1 VREIR
6 RPAIILEANL
16 EPQVTNSAPQF
27 PATSDLTIGFA
38 HHAYQLKERFE
49 ARGTGVNH
57 FQVYTPDQLNERIA
71 DMDVLVV
78 SGLWNDDLLDD
89 APKLRWIQSV
99 GTGFDQFPL
108 DQLRERGIHLTR
120 AFGVMKEAVA
130 EQALACMLSL
140 ARHLHYLRDYQKKHE
155 WRTYISDIS
164 SREDELAGKTVGIVG
179 LGLIGSRVA
188 ELAKAFDMRVIATKR
203 DPYTYDGPADR
214 VTGTGGLDDLLRESD
229 YVVLTCPL
237 TDETAGMINKRTLGL
252 MKRSAFLINVARGG
266 CVVDEDLVPA
276 LKAFEIAGAALDHFH
291 EEPLGS
297 ESPYWDLDN
306 AIVTPH
312 NASETRMY
320 EENLM
325 DILIE
330 NMGRLDRGET
340 DLLHQV
346 V

>member
-1 VREIR
+1 MPISDT
-6 RPAIILEANL
+6 P
-16 EPQVTNSAPQF
+16 F

-38 HHAYQLKERFE
+38 HHAYQLKERFDG
-49 ARGTGVNH
+49 RGTGVGH
-57 FQVYTPDQLNERIA
+57 FQVYNPDQLNQRIA

-78 SGLWNDDLLDD
+78 SGLWNDALLDN

-108 DQLRERGIHLTR
+108 DQLKERGIHLSR
-120 AFGVMKEAVA
+120 AFGVMREAVA

-140 ARHLHYLRDYQKKHE
+140 ARHMHYLRDYQRQND
-155 WRTYISDIS
+155 WRAYISDIS
-164 SREDELAGKTVGIVG
+164 NREDELAGKTVGIVG

-188 ELAKAFDMRVIATKR
+188 ELSKAFNMRVIATKR
-203 DPYTYDGPADR
+203 DPSTYDGPADQ
-214 VTGTGGLDDLLRESD
+214 VTGADGLDDLLRESD

-237 TDETAGMINKRTLGL
+237 NDETAGLINKRTLGL
-252 MKRSAFLINVARGG
+252 MKRSAFLVNVARGG
-266 CVVDEDLVPA
+266 CVVDEDLLPA
-276 LKAFEIAGAALDHFH
+276 LRSCEIAGAALDHFH
-291 EEPLGS
+291 EEPLGAQ
-297 ESPYWDLDN
+297 SPYWELDN
-306 AIVTPH
+306 VIVTPH

-330 NMGRLDRGET
+330 NMGRLTRGET
-340 DLLHQV
+340 ELLHQV

>member
-1 VREIR
+1 M
-6 RPAIILEANL
+6 ANSD
-16 EPQVTNSAPQF
+16 TRF
-27 PATSDLTIGFA
+27 PATSDLNIGFA
-38 HHAYQLKERFE
+38 HHAYQLKDRFA
-49 ARGTGVNH
+49 ARETGINH

-78 SGLWNDDLLDD
+78 SGLWNDALLDN

-108 DQLRERGIHLTR
+108 DQLKERGIHLSR

-140 ARHLHYLRDYQKKHE
+140 ARHLHYLRDHQKKHE
-155 WRTYISDIS
+155 WRAYISDIS
-164 SREDELAGKTVGIVG
+164 KREDELAGKTVGIVG

-188 ELAKAFDMRVIATKR
+188 ELAKAFNMRVIATKR
-203 DPYTYDGPADR
+203 DPSTYDGPADL
-214 VTGTGGLDDLLRESD
+214 VTGTDGLDDLLRESD

-252 MKRSAFLINVARGG
+252 MKSSAFLVNVARGG
-266 CVVDEDLVPA
+266 CVVDEDLIPA
-276 LKAFEIAGAALDHFH
+276 LKVDDIAGAALDHFH
-291 EEPLGS
+291 EEPLGAD
-297 ESPYWDLDN
+297 SPYWDMDN
-306 AIVTPH
+306 VIVTPH
-312 NASETRMY
+312 NASETQMY

-330 NMGRLDRGET
+330 NLGRLGRGET
-340 DLLHQV
+340 DLLHQIV
-346 V
+346 

>member
-1 VREIR
+1 M
-6 RPAIILEANL
+6 
-16 EPQVTNSAPQF
+16 TNPDTPF
-27 PATSDLTIGFA
+27 PAASQLTIGFA

-49 ARGTGVNH
+49 ARGTGINH
-57 FQVYTPDQLNERIA
+57 FQVYTPDQLNERMA

-78 SGLWNDDLLDD
+78 SGLWNDALLDN

-99 GTGFDQFPL
+99 GTGYDQFPL
-108 DQLRERGIHLTR
+108 ERLRERGIHLSR

-140 ARHLHYLRDYQKKHE
+140 ARPLHYLRDYQREHD
-155 WRTYISDIS
+155 WRAYISDIS
-164 SREDELAGKTVGIVG
+164 AREDELAGKTCGIVG

-188 ELAKAFDMRVIATKR
+188 ELAKAFNMRVIATKR
-203 DPYTYDGPADR
+203 NPSVYDGPADK
-214 VTGTGGLDDLLRESD
+214 VTGTDGLDDLLRESD

-237 TDETAGMINKRTLGL
+237 TDETAGMINGRTLGL
-252 MKRSAFLINVARGG
+252 MKRSAFLVNVARGG

-276 LKAFEIAGAALDHFH
+276 LKSCEIAGAALDHFH
-291 EEPLGS
+291 EEPLGPDS
-297 ESPYWDLDN
+297 AYWDLDN
-306 AIVTPH
+306 VILTPH

-330 NMGRLDRGET
+330 NLGRLDRGEAN
-340 DLLHQV
+340 LLHEV